1 MTKQYR
7 NREWYVASL
16 QPERAEIE
24 AAEAKARRERSIRRM
39 NEPLRV
45 PLAHFMPASL
55 KKE

>member
-24 AAEAKARRERSIRRM
+24 AAEAKVRRERSIRRM